1 MKTQAKDYYTLL
13 GVAPEATTTEI
24 KRAYRK
30 LAKQYHPD
38 VNNNPDAAERFRE
51 ITEAYDT
58 LTDPDRRRRYDRLH
72 APHTGSKTTGAGNA
86 GRQHT
91 STGNGTKTG
100 NNSTGDSSPAASAI
114 LKVLEDIWLEIRRRH
129 PEIPRVVIIIASG
142 TEGKQ
147 ARLGHHAPGRWNVAG
162 EQRAEIMISGEGL
175 RRGAPAVLATLLH
188 EAAHALAEAR
198 GIQDTSRQGRYHN
211 GKFKAHAEELGLG
224 VEHDDRAGWSITTLP
239 TSTAARYTGQIT
251 ALAAAITLWRHDEHT
266 TTTGTTGTARR
277 TSNFIAA
284 ACPCGRSI
292 RVAASTL
299 AAAPI
304 TCDACTGSFEPK
316 AS

>member
-1 MKTQAKDYYTLL
+1 VKTQAKDYYTLL
-13 GVAPEATTTEI
+13 GVAREATTAEI
-24 KRAYRK
+24 KRVYRK

-51 ITEAYDT
+51 ITDAYDT

-72 APHTGSKTTGAGNA
+72 PTGTRTTGAGTA
-86 GRQHT
+86 GRHYT
-91 STGNGTKTG
+91 NSGNGTKTG
-100 NNSTGDSSPAASAI
+100 TGSAGGSTQAASQL

-129 PEIPRVVIIIASG
+129 PEVPRVVIIIASG
-142 TEGKQ
+142 TDGKHT
-147 ARLGHHAPGRWNVAG
+147 RFGHHAPGRWNVAG

-175 RRGAPAVLATLLH
+175 RRGATAVLATMLH
-188 EAAHALAEAR
+188 EATHALAEAR

-211 GKFKAHAEELGLG
+211 RKFKAHAEELGIT

-239 TSTAARYTGQIT
+239 SQTAARYAAQIA
-251 ALAAAITLWRHDEHT
+251 ALEAAITLWRHDERA
-266 TTTGTTGTARR
+266 TTTGTNGTTRR